1 MNITNANPNDNEILS
16 VITKKSKA
24 YWGYS
29 EDQIQKW
36 NTNLTITKEYIEK
49 NQVFNLIVNNQ
60 IIGYY
65 SYIIQENKSIKLDNL
80 FILPEFIGKGYG
92 SNLLKHFLDIVKNE
106 DYKTIILDAEPNA
119 EKFYEKF
126 GFLKI
131 GEFETSIKGRFMP
144 VMKLSL

>member
-1 MNITNANPNDNEILS
+1 MNISKANPNDNVHLS

-29 EDQIQKW
+29 DDQIQKW

-49 NQVFNLIVNNQ
+49 NQVYNLNIDKQ

-65 SYIIQENKSIKLDNL
+65 SYTIQENKSIKLDNL
-80 FILPEFIGKGYG
+80 FILPKFIGNGLG
-92 SNLLKHFLDIVKNE
+92 SNLLKHFLDIVKKE

-119 EKFYEKF
+119 EQFYEKF
-126 GFLKI
+126 GFVKI
-131 GEFETSIKGRFMP
+131 DEFETSIKGRFMP